1 MAKDQQIAKTGT
13 PLRGALRRHVVFIGL
28 MGAGKSAIGR
38 RVATRIGAR
47 FRDSDTEIEKAA
59 GMKIADIFAVHGE
72 GDFRSGERRVIT
84 RLMGGPPMVL
94 ATGGGAYMDDETR
107 ALLHEHAT
115 TVWMRA
121 DLDVLVKRCA
131 KRGHRPLLKTGDP
144 RAILSDLMDRRY
156 PVYADADVVIDSRDE
171 PHEVAVREIVDALR
185 ARGDL
190 AS

>member
-1 MAKDQQIAKTGT
+1 MAKDQQIAKSGT
-13 PLRGALRRHVVFIGL
+13 ALRRHVVFVGL

-47 FRDSDTEIEKAA
+47 FRDSDAEIEKAA

-72 GDFRSGERRVIT
+72 ADFRSGERRVIT
-84 RLMGGPPMVL
+84 RLLGEPPMVL

-107 ALLHEHAT
+107 AMLHRAAT

-121 DLDVLVKRCA
+121 DLDILVRRCA
-131 KRGHRPLLKTGDP
+131 KRGHRPLLRTGDP
-144 RAILSDLMDRRY
+144 RTILSDLIEKRH

-171 PHEVAVREIVDALR
+171 PHEVAVGEIVEALR
-185 ARGDL
+185 ERGDL
-190 AS
+190 VS